1 MVGTETSAATPG
13 ERALWELSVRELA
26 DGLRA
31 GEFTA
36 QEVTEAHLARISA
49 CQPKVNALSAVWAD
63 EALAQARQADRD
75 LREGH
80 APGALHGVPFT
91 VKANIDRQG
100 AATTHGVAALLGATA
115 AADAPSV
122 ASLIRAGAIPLAQS
136 NMPDFAFRWHTES
149 SAHGVTVNPWNPAV
163 TAGGSSGG
171 GAVACAT
178 GMAPFG
184 LGNDTG
190 GSLRQP
196 AQCCGIAG
204 LRPTNGRVADAAAA
218 TPTPGLHALTAQ
230 GVLARNAADLA
241 IIFPHLLG
249 PDPRDPFY
257 APVAFGAGGPAQRR
271 FCVYAG
277 SAPLDP
283 AVAASL
289 ERSASALADAG
300 YERVDAVPPR
310 PGTAAG
316 LWMDIIGTD
325 LRFGWD
331 RLSPV
336 LGSPTL
342 KFLDAFLALTTALD
356 IDGLLM
362 ANTERYAL
370 AREWSVFMHDIPL
383 VVTPVS
389 SQQPF
394 AVGYDADPANL
405 QSLLGHLECL
415 VAVNLLGLPAAVVG
429 TGFAGGLPQSVQ
441 LIGPRYREDLCLAAA
456 AVVEQAGASACD
468 PRRPPLTT
476 PHAVG

>member
-1 MVGTETSAATPG
+1 MAGTETSVATRG
-13 ERALWELSVRELA
+13 ERALWELSARELA
-26 DGLRA
+26 GGLQA
-31 GEFTA
+31 GDFSA
-36 QEVTEAHLARISA
+36 REVTEAHLARISA

-63 EALAQARQADRD
+63 AALAQARQADLGLRD
-75 LREGH
+75 GR
-80 APGALHGVPFT
+80 AGALHGLPFT

-115 AADAPSV
+115 TADAPSV

-136 NMPDFAFRWHTES
+136 NMPDFAFRWHTDS

-171 GAVACAT
+171 AAVACAT

-204 LRPTNGRVADAAAA
+204 LRPTNGRVAHAAAVA
-218 TPTPGLHALTAQ
+218 PTPGLHALTAQ
-230 GVLARNAADLA
+230 GILARNAVDLA
-241 IIFPHLLG
+241 FIFPYLLG
-249 PDPRDPFY
+249 ADPRDPFH
-257 APVAFGAGGPAQRR
+257 APVAFAFAGPTPRR
-271 FCVYAG
+271 FCVYPG

-289 ERSASALADAG
+289 ERSARALADAG

-310 PGTAAG
+310 PTTAAA
-316 LWMDIIGTD
+316 LWMDIIGAD
-325 LRFGWD
+325 LRYGWD

-336 LGSPTL
+336 LGAPAL
-342 KFLDAFLALTTALD
+342 KFLDAFMALTTAPG
-356 IDGLLM
+356 IDGLLT

-394 AVGYDADPANL
+394 AVGFDADPANI
-405 QSLLGHLECL
+405 QALLGQLECL

-429 TGFAGGLPQSVQ
+429 TGFDGGLPQSVQ

-456 AVVEQAGASACD
+456 VVVEDACASACD
-468 PRRPPLTT
+468 PRRPPLTA
-476 PHAVG
+476 PHAAG

>member
-1 MVGTETSAATPG
+1 MVGTETPAGTPG
-13 ERALWELSVRELA
+13 ERALWELSVRELT

-36 QEVTEAHLARISA
+36 QEVIEAHLARISA

-63 EALAQARQADRD
+63 TALEQARQADLG
-75 LREGH
+75 LREGN
-80 APGALHGVPFT
+80 ATGALHGVPFT
-91 VKANIDRQG
+91 VKANIDRKG

-204 LRPTNGRVADAAAA
+204 LRPTNGRVADAAALA
-218 TPTPGLHALTAQ
+218 PTPGLHALTAQ
-230 GVLARNAADLA
+230 GILARNVADLA
-241 IIFPHLLG
+241 FILPHLLG
-249 PDPRDPFY
+249 ADPRDPFY
-257 APVAFGAGGPAQRR
+257 APVAFGAGGPAPRR
-271 FCVYAG
+271 FCVYPG
-277 SAPLDP
+277 RAPLDP

-289 ERSASALADAG
+289 ERSASALAEAG
-300 YERVDAVPPR
+300 YERVDAAPPR
-310 PGTAAG
+310 PAAAAD
-316 LWMDIIGTD
+316 LWMDIIGAD
-325 LRFGWD
+325 LRYGRD

-336 LGSPTL
+336 LGPPTL
-342 KFLDAFLALTTALD
+342 KFLDAFLALTRALD
-356 IDGLLM
+356 VDGLLT

-370 AREWSVFMHDIPL
+370 AREWSAFMHDIPL

-405 QSLLGHLECL
+405 GSLLSHLECL
-415 VAVNLLGLPAAVVG
+415 VAVNLLGLPAAVAG
-429 TGFAGGLPQSVQ
+429 TSFAGGLPQSVQ

-456 AVVEQAGASACD
+456 ALIEEAGTAACD
-468 PRRPPLTT
+468 PRRPPLTA
-476 PHAVG
+476 PRAAD